1 MFMKKN
7 IVCLIISM
15 FAITAKAAENKE
27 ISSIKSFNA
36 GLYAE
41 TRGDARSL
49 EERVNNLK
57 IPMDFKDVTLTLLD
71 PKVISSSG
79 CDTGKSIK
87 LLQLKK
93 NQSNIGLRA
102 TLIAD
107 KMMNTSIQ
115 GLLLAVFS
123 SDAFVREI
131 EQQLKNENVYF
142 KLSGLLFQNRTH
154 SDFYFSVPSKQIIA
168 DFGLQH
174 LKQVSP
180 ENSNQSNR
188 WIRYA
193 IPFGLLAILSV
204 WYFKYKH

>member
-1 MFMKKN
+1 MKKN

-27 ISSIKSFNA
+27 ISSIKSFEA
-36 GLYAE
+36 YLHAE
-41 TRGDARSL
+41 TRGDARPL
-49 EERVNNLK
+49 EKRMKDLK
-57 IPMDFKDVTLTLLD
+57 IKMDFKDVKLTLLD
-71 PKVISSSG
+71 PKFISSSG
-79 CDTGKSIK
+79 SDTGKSIK

-102 TLIAD
+102 TLIAH
-107 KMMNTSIQ
+107 KMMDTSMQ
-115 GLLLAVFS
+115 GLLLATFS
-123 SDAFVREI
+123 SDDFVRDI

-142 KLSGLLFQNRTH
+142 KLSGVFWLNQTH

-168 DFGLQH
+168 DFALQH